1 MQTEGLVCG
10 IRYPSFLFQTIP
22 GGVVAVPQQI
32 AVDAGH
38 LFRYADLVAV
48 EVVSLLSV
56 FVFGIGAV
64 VYRCQWFA
72 GILGGT
78 DIGIVAFVG
87 VLLK

>member
-1 MQTEGLVCG
+1 LQTEGLVCG

-56 FVFGIGAV
+56 FGIGAV